1 MIFMKNR
8 LRFLATLCVSLSI
21 CFFAFS
27 SAIALP
33 AFAQTSGTVDVEIDN
48 LLDSAG
54 RTGFGYD
61 TTNAPS
67 LGSLIGR
74 IVTAILGF
82 TGTIAF
88 LVFLYGG
95 FLWLTARG
103 NDDQVAD
110 AKKYLTNGT
119 IGVVVIVLAY
129 SAAYFITGVLYKA
142 AR

>member
-1 MIFMKNR
+1 MKRFNR
-8 LRFLATLCVSLSI
+8 LFLATLLSLVLS
-21 CFFAFS
+21 FGFL
-27 SAIALP
+27 AIAAP
-33 AFAQTSGTVDVEIDN
+33 VSVHAETTTDKIYG
-48 LLDSAG
+48 LLNKAG
-54 RTGFGYD
+54 QTGFGQ
-61 TTNAPS
+61 TTQNAPTPGA
-67 LGSLIGR
+67 LVGR

-103 NDDQVAD
+103 NEDQVSE

-129 SAAYFITGVLYKA
+129 SAAYFITSVLYKA
-142 AR
+142 GR

>member
-1 MIFMKNR
+1 MKNAF
-8 LRFLATLCVSLSI
+8 RFLATLCASLAFCLFVFSPALSLS
-21 CFFAFS
+21 AS
-27 SAIALP
+27 
-33 AFAQTSGTVDVEIDN
+33 AQTDSSVEVKIDN
-48 LLDSAG
+48 LLDTAG
-54 RTGFGYD
+54 QTGFGYN

-67 LGSLIGR
+67 VGKVIGN
-74 IVTAILGF
+74 IITAILGF

-103 NDDQVAD
+103 NEDQVAD

-119 IGVVVIVLAY
+119 IGIIVIVLAY
-129 SAAYFITGVLYKA
+129 SASYFITGVLYKA